1 MYIPSIYKRNNF
13 SCEKYQF
20 PYKEL
25 FVYFSINRGCYNL
38 YIYNTSGPQ
47 VRWGEES
54 VGSDGS
60 CGQSTQQLISLEEY
74 SKVYL
79 KLKEK
84 YAQEFIKAI
93 DWLSNS
99 WYLMLSIYS
108 IILDLA
114 GIH

>member
-1 MYIPSIYKRNNF
+1 MCIFLRFISGIIFLARNINFLIRNYFYI
-13 SCEKYQF
+13 
-20 PYKEL
+20 
-25 FVYFSINRGCYNL
+25 SINRGCYNL

-60 CGQSTQQLISLEEY
+60 CGQATQQLISLEEY

-93 DWLSNS
+93 DWLTNS
-99 WYLMLSIYS
+99 WYSHVIY
-108 IILDLA
+108 L
-114 GIH
+114 